1 MEELE
6 NLESTE
12 SDVEQKRILEQVV
25 IDKDLPVS
33 MRTIQVPLVNNTFDS
48 IFVRLCNFSMDS

>member
-25 IDKDLPVS
+25 IDKDLPVT
-33 MRTIQVPLVNNTFDS
+33 MRTIQVLNS
-48 IFVRLCNFSMDS
+48 ILYTRM

>member
-25 IDKDLPVS
+25 IDKDLPVT
-33 MRTIQVPLVNNTFDS
+33 MRTIQVLYNIYACKNNS
-48 IFVRLCNFSMDS
+48 L